1 MIEQTLFI
9 AGLVVVILISVML
22 ANRLRIAYPIL
33 LVLAGLALCFVPG
46 MPAIQID
53 PELILIIFLPPLLYE
68 DAFGVSW
75 KELWRLRRIISSFA
89 FPVVFVT
96 ALVVALVANAI
107 LPGFSIALGFV
118 LGGIVSPTD
127 TVSTSSIVKFVRV
140 PRDITTVLNNES
152 LFNDASS
159 LIIFRFALIAVGT
172 GQFILWQA
180 TLGFL
185 WMVVGGVCLGI
196 AMGYVVMRIHRFLPT
211 DNKIDTLLTIITPY
225 VIYILAEAAQSSG
238 VLAVVSAGIFLSPR
252 RYDFLS
258 TSSRVMAIN
267 VWESLVFLINGFA
280 FLIIGLGMPQIMAG
294 LRNESIELG
303 QAIGYGLLFSA
314 LLIAVRI
321 GACGVAWLMTR
332 FMSRF
337 IKVADARP
345 DPRGNLLLGWAG
357 MRGAVSLAAALSIPL
372 LMADGQPFPHRD
384 LILFI
389 TFVVILV
396 TLILQ
401 GLTMPALI
409 RWLKLPEQSSREMP
423 THEAHAIMQGAL
435 REAAL
440 EYLRE
445 QPETTDDLKS
455 SDEYV
460 QALADRW
467 QRIMPY
473 SERHRELIFGILER
487 QRRRIL
493 QENRTHQNL
502 DEAIVRHYLMRIDME
517 EERLRLPY

>member
-1 MIEQTLFI
+1 MIEQTLFM

-46 MPAIQID
+46 IPTIQID

-159 LIIFRFALIAVGT
+159 LIVFRFALIAVGT

-211 DNKIDTLLTIITPY
+211 DNRIDTLLTIITPY

-337 IKVADARP
+337 IEVADARP

-372 LMADGQPFPHRD
+372 LMADGQPF
-384 LILFI
+384 
-389 TFVVILV
+389 
-396 TLILQ
+396 
-401 GLTMPALI
+401 I

-423 THEAHAIMQGAL
+423 THEAHAIMQAAL

-467 QRIMPY
+467 QRIMPWG
-473 SERHRELIFGILER
+473 ERHRELIFGILER

-517 EERLRLPY
+517 EERLRLPH

>member
-1 MIEQTLFI
+1 M
-9 AGLVVVILISVML
+9 
-22 ANRLRIAYPIL
+22 
-33 LVLAGLALCFVPG
+33 
-46 MPAIQID
+46 
-53 PELILIIFLPPLLYE
+53 
-68 DAFGVSW
+68 
-75 KELWRLRRIISSFA
+75 
-89 FPVVFVT
+89 
-96 ALVVALVANAI
+96 
-107 LPGFSIALGFV
+107 
-118 LGGIVSPTD
+118 
-127 TVSTSSIVKFVRV
+127 
-140 PRDITTVLNNES
+140 
-152 LFNDASS
+152 
-159 LIIFRFALIAVGT
+159 
-172 GQFILWQA
+172 
-180 TLGFL
+180 
-185 WMVVGGVCLGI
+185 
-196 AMGYVVMRIHRFLPT
+196 
-211 DNKIDTLLTIITPY
+211 
-225 VIYILAEAAQSSG
+225 IYILAEAAQSSG

-337 IKVADARP
+337 IEVADARP

-423 THEAHAIMQGAL
+423 THEAHAIMQAAL

-467 QRIMPY
+467 QRIMPWG
-473 SERHRELIFGILER
+473 ERHRELIFGILER

-517 EERLRLPY
+517 EERLRLPH